1 VLERLARWCHRERWT
16 VVVGWLI
23 LLVFVAGTAKAF
35 GGELSNEFKVPGA
48 ESQRAFDILNEKFP
62 EQAGAGAQIVFRA
75 ATTVDDPVVKQ
86 HMTALFADLEALP
99 KVAAVSSPY
108 GPLGAFQTS
117 KDHRIAFATVQFD
130 VSTLDVPMDT
140 VKDVLRVA
148 KAASTPDVQVEVGGE
163 AVQFASRTDPG
174 SSERIGLLA
183 AIFVLLFTFGSV
195 VAMGLPLG
203 TALFGLGVGLASIP
217 IAGRFIGIPIFGPS
231 LAAMIGL
238 GVGIDYA
245 LFIVTRF
252 RAALHDGAESEDACA
267 TALTTSGRAVIFA
280 GITVCISMLGLF
292 VMGIPL
298 VRGMAVSAMVA
309 VILTMIASITLLP
322 ALLGFAGPSID
333 RLSIPGR
340 NKRDANSRE
349 SGWFRW
355 SRFIQRHPWPAAL
368 SALIVLLLL
377 ASPVLSMRL
386 GSTDAGSNPPDSTT
400 RKAYDLVTEG
410 FGPGYNGPLL
420 VAAEVGSM
428 RDVAALQKLSDA
440 IRTTPDVALVAPPIL
455 NKAADAAIILVIPK
469 SAPQDQATEHLIDV
483 LRKDVIPS
491 ALAGSNVVVHVG
503 GVTAIF
509 NDLSHALSKR
519 LPLFMATVIGL
530 SFLLLLVVFR
540 SVLVPLK
547 AAVMNL
553 LSIGASYGVIVAVFQ
568 WGWLGNIVGVDRTG
582 PIQAFAPMM
591 LFAILF
597 GLSMDYEVFLIS
609 RMREEYHRTGN
620 NAEAVADGLAVTAR
634 VITAAA
640 AIMITVF
647 GSFILQDDTILKLFG
662 LGLAT
667 AILMDATIVRT
678 VLVPATMELLGD
690 RNWWFPAWLDRVVP
704 NIAIEAEHHDEIIDL
719 TDDGLAAEI
728 DAFGPAVVDLVDA
741 TEAAV
746 VAGS

>member
-1 VLERLARWCHRERWT
+1 VLERVARWCHRERWI
-16 VVVGWLI
+16 VVVGWLTV
-23 LLVFVAGTAKAF
+23 LVFVAGTAKAF
-35 GGELSNEFKVPGA
+35 GGELSNQFKVPGA
-48 ESQRAFDILNEKFP
+48 ESQRAFDILIEKVP
-62 EQAGAGAQIVFRA
+62 EQAGAGAQIVFHA
-75 ATTVDDPVVKQ
+75 KTTVDDPAVKQ
-86 HMTALFADLEALP
+86 HMTELFTKLESVP
-99 KVAAVSSPY
+99 KVASVSSPY
-108 GPLGAFQTS
+108 GPLGAFQVS
-117 KDHRIAFATVQFD
+117 KDRRIAFATIQFN
-130 VSTLDVPMDT
+130 VTTLDVPTAT

-148 KAASTPDVQVEVGGE
+148 ERSSTPAVQVEVGGE
-163 AVQFASRTDPG
+163 AVQFAAQTDVG

-183 AIFVLLFTFGSV
+183 AMFVLLLTFGSV

-203 TALFGLGVGLASIP
+203 TALFGLGVGLASVP
-217 IAGRFIGIPIFGPS
+217 IAGRFIDIPIFGPS

-252 RAALHDGAESEDACA
+252 RTSLHDGAESEDACA

-333 RLSIPGR
+333 RFSIPGR
-340 NKRDANSRE
+340 STREASSRT
-349 SGWFRW
+349 SRWFRW
-355 SRFIQRHPWPAAL
+355 SRFIQRHPWPAAFG
-368 SALIVLLLL
+368 ALLVLLLL

-386 GSTDAGSNPPDSTT
+386 GSTDAGSNPKSSTT
-400 RKAYDLVTEG
+400 RRAYDLITDG

-420 VAAEVGSM
+420 VAAEVGGM
-428 RDVAALQKLSDA
+428 RDFAALQKLSDA
-440 IRTTPDVALVAPPIL
+440 IRATPDVALVAPPIL
-455 NKAADAAIILVIPK
+455 GKSGDAAIILVVPK

-483 LRKDVIPS
+483 LRNDVIPQT
-491 ALAGSNVVVHVG
+491 LAGTNVVVHVG

-568 WGWLGNIVGVDRTG
+568 WGWLGSIVGVDRTG
-582 PIQAFAPMM
+582 PIQAFVPMM

-609 RMREEYHRTGN
+609 RMREEYLRTGN

-647 GSFILQDDTILKLFG
+647 GSFIFQDNTILKLFG
-662 LGLAT
+662 LGLST

-690 RNWWFPAWLDRVVP
+690 RNWWFPAWLDRLVP
-704 NIAIEAEHHDEIIDL
+704 NIAIEGEHHDDVIDL
-719 TDDGLAAEI
+719 TDDALAAEI
-728 DAFGPAVVDLVDA
+728 DGFGSEIVDLADA
-741 TEAAV
+741 PEPAV
-746 VAGS
+746 VAGR